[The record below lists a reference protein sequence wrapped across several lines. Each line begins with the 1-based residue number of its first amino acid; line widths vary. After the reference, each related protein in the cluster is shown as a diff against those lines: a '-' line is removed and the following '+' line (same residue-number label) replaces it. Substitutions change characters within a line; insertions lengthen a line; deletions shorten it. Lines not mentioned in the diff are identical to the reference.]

1 MAQAYAF
8 RRTRHFKRYREIAAV
23 LIRHGFGWFLDELG
37 QADWVPLPRRANGDA
52 ARSTA
57 SLAERVRHMI
67 EELGP
72 AFVKLGQLA
81 SLRADLLPAEWVR
94 QLSKLQDEV
103 PPVPWPQVQAQLEQE
118 LGTAW
123 PEVFKTFDEQP
134 VGSASIGQVHRAVL
148 HSGEVVAVKVQRP
161 GIAAVVQAD
170 LEVLADL
177 ARMAERRFE
186 WARLYQ
192 VREVVAELRRVLT
205 DELDYTVEARNAE
218 RIGELWRNHSKVRIP
233 QVYWEW
239 TSPRLLVMEYVE
251 GVKLNQHHKLAALG
265 IDRRRLAADV
275 AEAVFTQVFVHGLFH
290 ADPHPGNLCALPGGR
305 LLFLDF
311 GMVGR
316 LSPALKGHLAGLVL
330 GLLRRDAGA
339 VVRVLYRMGVV
350 PAEVDEQ
357 LLHRDVEALRDKYY
371 EVPLRQIHLGE
382 AVLDIFSVAYRH
394 RIQIPPDL
402 ALVGKTL
409 LTLEGVVEDLDP
421 EFRILDAAEPFGR
434 RLLRERFDP
443 GALLRRGA
451 ATAGEWAELAAE
463 APRALR
469 ALLGGVRRQRFRLQV
484 DVPDLNASVKRL
496 ERTVNRL
503 SFSLMLLSLS
513 VFLAGCLIASALAKS
528 PSYLWN
534 VPLADA
540 GLGAGAALAVW
551 LVWAMVRSS
560 RH

>member
-1 MAQAYAF
+1 
-8 RRTRHFKRYREIAAV
+8 
-23 LIRHGFGWFLDELG
+23 
-37 QADWVPLPRRANGDA
+37 
-52 ARSTA
+52 
-57 SLAERVRHMI
+57 
-67 EELGP
+67 
-72 AFVKLGQLA
+72 
-81 SLRADLLPAEWVR
+81 
-94 QLSKLQDEV
+94 QDEV

-123 PEVFKTFDEQP
+123 PEVFKAFDEQP

-148 HSGEVVAVKVQRP
+148 HSGDVVAVKVQRP

-177 ARMAERRFE
+177 ARLAERRFE

-251 GVKLNQHHKLAALG
+251 GVKLNQHSKLAALG

-316 LSPALKGHLAGLVL
+316 LSPQLKGHLAGLVL
-330 GLLRRDAGA
+330 GLLRHDASA

-357 LLHRDVEALRDKYY
+357 QLHRDVEALRDKYY
-371 EVPLRQIHLGE
+371 AVPLGQIHLGE

-443 GALLRRGA
+443 GALLRRSA
-451 ATAGEWAELAAE
+451 STVAEWAELAAE

-469 ALLGGVRRQRFRLQV
+469 ALLGGARRQRFRLQV
-484 DVPDLNASVKRL
+484 DVPDLNASVRRL